1 MELNR
6 VSGIVW
12 RECLKARKG
21 EKALIVS
28 DKSRERIARSLE
40 RTGKGFCDCSLIII
54 KETPRPGAE
63 PEPWAAER
71 MLGNEIL
78 VCPTRMSLTHTEA
91 VTNAK
96 RSGARVI
103 TLPGITEDAYMRC
116 VDVDYKSME
125 KETKRIANLI
135 AGKDLTVTT
144 KKGTDIFISLGKRNI
159 CECFGI
165 SMQGKVIN
173 IPDGEACV
181 APLEGKS
188 EGRIFIDTVKKPFSI
203 TVEKGE
209 MVDCTDKYFWKL
221 HGVENGRNLAELGIG
236 TNPKAI
242 ITGNILEDEKVKGT
256 AHIAFGT
263 NKSFGGNVQ
272 SSIHLDYIFCKPT
285 IEADGKI
292 LIKGGKTVK

>member
-1 MELNR
+1 MELDR
-6 VSGIVW
+6 ISGTVW
-12 RECLKARKG
+12 RGCIRARKG
-21 EKALIVS
+21 EKALIVA
-28 DKSRERIARSLE
+28 DKPSEKIARSLE
-40 RTGKGFCDCSLIII
+40 SVGKKFCDCSLIMI
-54 KETPRPGAE
+54 KETPRHGAE

-71 MLGNEIL
+71 MLGNDIL
-78 VCPTRMSLTHTEA
+78 LCPTKMSLTHTEA
-91 VTNAK
+91 VTKAK
-96 RSGARVI
+96 KSGARAI
-103 TLPGITEDAYMRC
+103 TLPGITEDIYMRC
-116 VDVDYKSME
+116 VDVDYGKME
-125 KETKRIANLI
+125 RETKRVANLI
-135 AGKDLTVTT
+135 AGRDLTVTT
-144 KKGTDIFISLGKRNI
+144 KAGTEMFISLGKRNV

-165 SMQGKVIN
+165 SMKGKVIN

-188 EGRIFIDTVKKPFSI
+188 EGKIVVDAMKNPFTI
-203 TVEKGE
+203 KVEKGE

-221 HGVENGRNLAELGIG
+221 HEVENGRNLAELGIG

-272 SSIHLDYIFCKPT
+272 SSIHLDYIFWKPT

-292 LIKGGKTVK
+292 LIREGKPLN